1 MKKKGDSEIVA
12 IVLLI
17 MVVIFIIAL
26 LIVFVMRFLNEQ
38 EDEITS
44 QVELQDTDLD
54 IEDVEFDPA
63 DNQKLTLVLSKGQG
77 GQVLVNLSEQNYS
90 YNITSV
96 NVVINETWVLN
107 STLVNITNSTMVNVT
122 NSTLVNVTENI
133 TVKADIVF
141 NIDSTGSMY
150 DEIKDVKNII
160 TNFTKILENVSSDWR
175 LGLIE
180 FKDYNTYVCGGA
192 TDFPFKIHLFSGS
205 QFTTD
210 ADLFRDRV
218 GSLSA
223 YGGADIPESHLAA
236 LNESLFMDWREGVDS
251 RRFEILL
258 TDAPPHA
265 TDCNWCNQETYIPC
279 YLGPSSISGVVSDLV
294 YNNITLYQIN
304 KDVPSYICSGVCSGR
319 TNAELMTDPTGGE
332 FYTYTE
338 SSGVESI
345 LLEIAERVVSETKE
359 VNITYEE
366 NQSWVEEVE
375 INWSEN
381 VNITWWEQ
389 INETVNETVTI
400 EVFEAQENYATLKV
414 VLEAD
419 SGNYIKY
426 MNVSDLPA
434 PLETSEVEI
443 DLSDI
448 PEISAD
454 DVMKVYIYSV
464 VYKNGKEEISNQPIA
479 VWERPSL
486 YSILKFWD

>member
-90 YNITSV
+90 YNITFV

-107 STLVNITNSTMVNVT
+107 STLVNVTNSTMVNVT
-122 NSTLVNVTENI
+122 NSTIVNVTNSTTI
-133 TVKADIVF
+133 LVPNSTIVNGSSADIILVSDVSGSMGWGTPVPIDESKDAAKDF
-141 NIDSTGSMY
+141 IDSVLNNTGNLTDNRVGLVAY
-150 DEIKDVKNII
+150 DGIVRYNPPYNWSHILSNNSNSLKSTIDLWSPLGTTCICCGMLKAIDYLSVSSRTKVMVVMTDGVANVGCGLGGSAKNQAIQAAQTAFDTHGIVVHTVGFGESFNFDEATLRSIAAAGNGSYYFAETGNLSEIYYQIQQNISLGLVEKNI
-160 TNFTKILENVSSDWR
+160 S
-175 LGLIE
+175 
-180 FKDYNTYVCGGA
+180 
-192 TDFPFKIHLFSGS
+192 
-205 QFTTD
+205 
-210 ADLFRDRV
+210 
-218 GSLSA
+218 
-223 YGGADIPESHLAA
+223 
-236 LNESLFMDWREGVDS
+236 
-251 RRFEILL
+251 FE
-258 TDAPPHA
+258 
-265 TDCNWCNQETYIPC
+265 Q
-279 YLGPSSISGVVSDLV
+279 
-294 YNNITLYQIN
+294 NITLTWTNETVN
-304 KDVPSYICSGVCSGR
+304 K
-319 TNAELMTDPTGGE
+319 TFL
-332 FYTYTE
+332 
-338 SSGVESI
+338 
-345 LLEIAERVVSETKE
+345 
-359 VNITYEE
+359 
-366 NQSWVEEVE
+366 QEVE

-486 YSILKFWD
+486 YSILKFWS